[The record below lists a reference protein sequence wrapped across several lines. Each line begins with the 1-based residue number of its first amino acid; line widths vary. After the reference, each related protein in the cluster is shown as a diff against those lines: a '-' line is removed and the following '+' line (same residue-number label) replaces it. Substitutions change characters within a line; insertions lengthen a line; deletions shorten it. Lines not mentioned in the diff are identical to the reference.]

1 MIFSIVRT
9 AWAGLRRD
17 GGALALS
24 FVMPVVFFSI
34 FAVIFGGQRDGTARV
49 SVIVVDADNTAVSQR
64 LVQGLVREGSL
75 KVKLRPEPKK
85 SVEQPLYTPQTA
97 ESAVKDGTASVA
109 LIIPA
114 GYDANPISFTKD
126 ENSPQ
131 IEMLRDN
138 SDAIAPQ
145 MVMGLLQKV
154 GMTVMPDVMMQQGMK
169 YFDQY
174 SGGLTPEQRKLID
187 ENQANLRDRLAKQ
200 EANGNTDSSTGM
212 GNLVPVKERAV
223 VGENKDMVS
232 FYAAAIGVMFLLFTT
247 TGAAG
252 SLLDEAESGTMDRVL
267 SSRVTMTSLL
277 G

>member
-1 MIFSIVRT
+1 MIFPIVRT

-24 FVMPVVFFSI
+24 FVLPIVFFSI

-49 SVIVVDADNTAVSQR
+49 SVVVVDADNTAVSQR

-75 KVKLRPEPKK
+75 KVKLRPDAKK
-85 SVEQPLYTPQTA
+85 GVEQPLYTPQTA
-97 ESAVKDGTASVA
+97 ETAVKNGTAPVA

-114 GYDANPISFTKD
+114 GYGANPISFTKD

-145 MVMGLLQKV
+145 IVIGLLQKV
-154 GMTVMPDVMMQQGMK
+154 GMMSMPDVMMQQGMK

-174 SGGLTPEQRKLID
+174 SGGLTAEQRKLID

-200 EANGNTDSSTGM
+200 EANGGTGSSSGM
-212 GNLVPVKERAV
+212 SSLVPVKERAV
-223 VGENKDMVS
+223 VGKNKDMVS
-232 FYAAAIGVMFLLFTT
+232 FYAAAIGVMFLL
-247 TGAAG
+247 
-252 SLLDEAESGTMDRVL
+252 
-267 SSRVTMTSLL
+267 
-277 G
+277 